1 MPVFRHP
8 LGKRFLFIHIPRTAG
23 RFIGTNLFEN
33 GCKCE
38 NGQAHDLWE
47 LKNRVELSHYHR
59 EYYEKYLDVEDIP
72 HFAVVRNPIDRFIS
86 GMSYHFESSV
96 TVDKKLLNFI
106 INGYGAVQ
114 YYHHFRPQVEFI
126 SPKTHI
132 WKYEDGMGK
141 EFVSWLSELLGFDF
155 VFKDN
160 AELEY
165 YKPDRRERISKTPHL
180 IEMVREFYK
189 EDFDR
194 FYSSSN

>member
-1 MPVFRHP
+1 M
-8 LGKRFLFIHIPRTAG
+8 
-23 RFIGTNLFEN
+23 
-33 GCKCE
+33 
-38 NGQAHDLWE
+38 
-47 LKNRVELSHYHR
+47 
-59 EYYEKYLDVEDIP
+59 
-72 HFAVVRNPIDRFIS
+72 
-86 GMSYHFESSV
+86 
-96 TVDKKLLNFI
+96 
-106 INGYGAVQ
+106 Q
-114 YYHHFRPQVEFI
+114 YFHHFRPQVEFI

-165 YKPDRRERISKTPHL
+165 YKPDRRERISKTPYL

-194 FYSSSN
+194 FYSSPT